1 MQLIRR
7 AEGFTLIEVMMS
19 IAIFAIG
26 ILAVAGLHYWTTRN
40 NTTGEVMTQ
49 ATMLA
54 RAQIETLKQ
63 QADVAPLATGTVV
76 DPGNPI
82 DANGDP
88 GGIFT
93 RQWTVTDPFGGGYT
107 ANLRQVQVTVSWS
120 RLGQNRSVVMTSIVR
135 GRS

>member
-54 RAQIETLKQ
+54 RSQIETLKQ

-107 ANLRQVQVTVSWS
+107 ANLRQVQVTVSWN